1 MKLRTL
7 SSFIVAV
14 LLLIAC
20 NPTKYVL
27 DGEFL
32 LNKATIKIDTKDI
45 KKDELQDYL
54 RQTPN
59 AGVFSL
65 FRMQLGIYNLAPKD
79 TTKRFSRFWHR
90 IFMKIGDP
98 PVIYNSSLTSL
109 SVLQLQKG
117 LENKGY
123 MNAKVESSVELKQKK
138 ANVEYVIKSNTPY
151 RLRDYVVDL
160 KNEKLAAIASDT
172 SKSLIRPSMLF
183 DADVF
188 NTERERITAGFRKQG
203 YYNFGKDYLTYN
215 ADSSL
220 NQHKVDVL
228 LDLRDYLK
236 HSNDSIN
243 NIVFKQYTIDKVVFR
258 INRDLALVTDPEGIE
273 KLDTV
278 QFRGFYLITPKNKIL
293 KLDALVQN
301 TYINPKA
308 MYSDDAVEKTY
319 QALNSLGPIK
329 YVNISFKDVGNGLLE
344 CDILITPSK
353 VVSLSTELEGTYTD
367 GYWGVAGNI
376 STVHRNVFKGAETLS
391 LQLRGAFEKQ
401 DSIWAQELGIQL
413 GLKLPRFMMP
423 FGSYDFKRN
432 LHANTEFTSA
442 FSFQD
447 RPGEFKTTSVGG
459 GISYTW
465 TRHQFRHSFQLFDL
479 NYVRIHVMPAFRDSF
494 LNTGFYNPNNYV
506 DHFIMRMGYSGS
518 YSTFNANRPMK
529 DYSSVR
535 YSIETAGNTLYGLS
549 KLFGNQQRADG
560 SYTLFNVRFAQ
571 YVKGEYNIAHHQI
584 FDKDNQF
591 VYHFGLGVGVPYGN
605 ANVIPYE
612 RRFFSGGANSVRGWS
627 ESTLG
632 PGTYQRITG
641 QARDFNQVGDI
652 KLDLNM
658 EYRAKLFWLMEGAAF
673 LDAGNIWTIK
683 NYDETK
689 DAGVF
694 RFDTFANQIAIA
706 YGLGLRFDFKFF
718 IFRTDLGLKLFDPVQ
733 PRREQ
738 WRVSPTGKD
747 FAFHLAIGYPF

>member
-1 MKLRTL
+1 
-7 SSFIVAV
+7 
-14 LLLIAC
+14 
-20 NPTKYVL
+20 
-27 DGEFL
+27 
-32 LNKATIKIDTKDI
+32 
-45 KKDELQDYL
+45 
-54 RQTPN
+54 
-59 AGVFSL
+59 
-65 FRMQLGIYNLAPKD
+65 
-79 TTKRFSRFWHR
+79 
-90 IFMKIGDP
+90 
-98 PVIYNSSLTSL
+98 
-109 SVLQLQKG
+109 
-117 LENKGY
+117 
-123 MNAKVESSVELKQKK
+123 
-138 ANVEYVIKSNTPY
+138 
-151 RLRDYVVDL
+151 
-160 KNEKLAAIASDT
+160 
-172 SKSLIRPSMLF
+172 MLF

-188 NTERERITAGFRKQG
+188 NAERERITTGFRKQG

-220 NQHKVDVL
+220 NQHKVDVS

-236 HSNDSIN
+236 RSGDSIN
-243 NIVFKQYTIDKVVFR
+243 NIVFKQYTIAKVVFR
-258 INRDLALVTDPEGIE
+258 INKDLALVTDFGNIE
-273 KLDTV
+273 KFDTL
-278 QFRGFYLITPKNKIL
+278 QFRGFYLITPKDKIL

-308 MYSDDAVEKTY
+308 LYSDDAVEKTY

-329 YVNISFKDVGNGLLE
+329 YVNISFKDVGNSSLE

-376 STVHRNVFKGAETLS
+376 STVHRNVFKGAESLS
-391 LQLRGAFEKQ
+391 LQVRGAFEKQ

-413 GLKLPRFMMP
+413 GLKFPRFMMP
-423 FGSYDFKRN
+423 FGSYEFKRN

-442 FSFQD
+442 FTFQD
-447 RPGEFKTTSVGG
+447 RPGEFKTTSVGAG
-459 GISYTW
+459 MNYTW
-465 TRHQFRHSFQLFDL
+465 TRHQFQNSFQLFDL

-494 LNTGFYNPNNYV
+494 LNTGFYNPNNYL

-535 YSIETAGNTLYGLS
+535 YSVETAGNTLYGLS

-632 PGTYQRITG
+632 PGTYQRIT
-641 QARDFNQVGDI
+641 AHTRDFNQVGDI

-658 EYRAKLFWLMEGAAF
+658 EYRAKLFWLLEGAAF

-718 IFRTDLGLKLFDPVQ
+718 IFRADLGLKLFDPVQ